1 MARSEMARRDLPQG
15 RLLGGAAVER
25 MRAAGMKTAA
35 FGQVDR
41 AGYVVHEDD
50 AFARRAG
57 LGYRHGREQR
67 LGQAAERHRHGDRP
81 RADRRM
87 PAIERARNQ
96 LQSILVKVVAAI
108 EDRALV
114 RAEVRSV
121 RIKGLS
127 SIERKAAAKGWKA
140 DEALS
145 ACSDLIGGRVVC
157 NNIEDANRFAEL
169 LKERLPGA
177 PGEFEIQDHTK
188 NPIKGGYR
196 ALHVNFRLDIGGHPF
211 APDRVPCEVQIRS
224 RLQDAWA
231 ELSHDDIYEQPELPD
246 ELRARAK
253 DLAEILAAADRI
265 ASDIRGRVTEER
277 IPPEQRPNLRRVSP
291 AWLAFLFKETFGRS
305 PPDYVIRRALIGLD
319 SLEGLPAILGREEF
333 RREVADA
340 HQTIMPASISAED
353 TFLAALDAL
362 GRGEA
367 RAISKVRRDA
377 RREWREIDQFARREM
392 LVDLPANI
400 NELMEQLE
408 SPDGGAWLIYGLCG
422 KTLPAIDFAH
432 VDLAGS
438 KQRPEQHGSRVR
450 RRQHRLRLDLA
461 LELLV

>member
-1 MARSEMARRDLPQG
+1 
-15 RLLGGAAVER
+15 
-25 MRAAGMKTAA
+25 
-35 FGQVDR
+35 
-41 AGYVVHEDD
+41 
-50 AFARRAG
+50 
-57 LGYRHGREQR
+57 
-67 LGQAAERHRHGDRP
+67 
-81 RADRRM
+81 M

-127 SIERKAAAKGWKA
+127 SIEWKAAAKGWKA

-246 ELRARAK
+246 DLRTRAK
-253 DLAEILAAADRI
+253 DLAEILGGGSDRKRRPRAGHRRAHPAGAAAEPSPRL
-265 ASDIRGRVTEER
+265 AGR
-277 IPPEQRPNLRRVSP
+277 
-291 AWLAFLFKETFGRS
+291 A
-305 PPDYVIRRALIGLD
+305 
-319 SLEGLPAILGREEF
+319 GLP
-333 RREVADA
+333 V
-340 HQTIMPASISAED
+340 
-353 TFLAALDAL
+353 
-362 GRGEA
+362 
-367 RAISKVRRDA
+367 
-377 RREWREIDQFARREM
+377 
-392 LVDLPANI
+392 
-400 NELMEQLE
+400 
-408 SPDGGAWLIYGLCG
+408 
-422 KTLPAIDFAH
+422 
-432 VDLAGS
+432 
-438 KQRPEQHGSRVR
+438 
-450 RRQHRLRLDLA
+450 
-461 LELLV
+461 